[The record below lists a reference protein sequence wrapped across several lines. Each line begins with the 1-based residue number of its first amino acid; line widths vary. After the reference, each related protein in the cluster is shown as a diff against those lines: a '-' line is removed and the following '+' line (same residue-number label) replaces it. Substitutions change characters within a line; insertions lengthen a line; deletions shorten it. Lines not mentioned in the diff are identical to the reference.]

1 MNPQANSES
10 PSGAGASVDQVSDF
24 GEGKEGQ
31 AKRWKAE
38 LDSAKRSEA
47 SFVKRA
53 EKTVKRY
60 RDERDSIDD
69 QDRKFNIL
77 WSNVQ
82 TLKPAVYAK
91 PPKPEV
97 SRRFDTTNQVNRVAA
112 AILERNLEFTVCE
125 HSQFDA
131 TMNACVEDRLIP
143 GRGTAWVRY
152 VADLT
157 PMYENRPDPLPGAPE
172 TPVPPTSVQAGG
184 GTGAAMPGASP
195 APLPPGTTALPPGP
209 LPMLGQPT
217 PTPQPP
223 RTPPQPKEL
232 QNKAV
237 TDDSYESGVIS
248 GEKVCFDY
256 VHWKDFRMSPSRTW
270 EECTW
275 VARRVFMTRASGV
288 KRFGEAFNNVPLNY
302 AEAASTQK
310 ASNAGS
316 GGNQEFG
323 PGLGVLKK
331 AAIWEIWSKDD
342 LKVYWLCEDHPEI
355 LDERDDLFQLD
366 EFFPCP
372 KPLLATTTNDSTIPL
387 PDYCMYQDQATELD
401 QITNRISLLT
411 QALKVIGV
419 YDKTQ
424 DAVQRLLTE
433 GVDNTM
439 IPVDNWA
446 MFAERGGLKGVVDF
460 FPVEM
465 VMNVLE
471 RLINARGVVKQDVY
485 EITGIADI
493 VRGASVASETA
504 TAQSIKEKFANIR
517 INDTQKDIAR
527 FASDLINKA
536 AQIMVNFFQPETLI
550 VNADLQDPAGPD
562 FQYVPA
568 AVQLVKDG
576 KLIQHKI
583 SVSVDSITKA
593 DDKEE
598 KEARNEFMQN
608 FGFLM
613 QQAVPAIE
621 KMPELAPMIAQVT
634 LWSVRGYKIGR
645 DIEGVIE
652 QSISQMAQQGPPP
665 EKPDPAMVKAKMEGE
680 KMQAEMAMK
689 QQDQQA
695 KQAADAAEMQMKE
708 REHALD
714 LQFKERE
721 FDLKLQFM
729 REEFA
734 LKQQA
739 AQTDAAVKV
748 QTAQID
754 GEIKTQQHAQ
764 TMEQQAQAHEAGQ
777 EQQAEAAD
785 AELEQKESA
794 AKEKKEGE
802 DD

>member
-1 MNPQANSES
+1 
-10 PSGAGASVDQVSDF
+10 
-24 GEGKEGQ
+24 
-31 AKRWKAE
+31 
-38 LDSAKRSEA
+38 
-47 SFVKRA
+47 
-53 EKTVKRY
+53 
-60 RDERDSIDD
+60 
-69 QDRKFNIL
+69 
-77 WSNVQ
+77 
-82 TLKPAVYAK
+82 
-91 PPKPEV
+91 
-97 SRRFDTTNQVNRVAA
+97 
-112 AILERNLEFTVCE
+112 
-125 HSQFDA
+125 
-131 TMNACVEDRLIP
+131 
-143 GRGTAWVRY
+143 
-152 VADLT
+152 
-157 PMYENRPDPLPGAPE
+157 
-172 TPVPPTSVQAGG
+172 
-184 GTGAAMPGASP
+184 
-195 APLPPGTTALPPGP
+195 
-209 LPMLGQPT
+209 
-217 PTPQPP
+217 
-223 RTPPQPKEL
+223 
-232 QNKAV
+232 
-237 TDDSYESGVIS
+237 
-248 GEKVCFDY
+248 
-256 VHWKDFRMSPSRTW
+256 
-270 EECTW
+270 
-275 VARRVFMTRASGV
+275 
-288 KRFGEAFNNVPLNY
+288 
-302 AEAASTQK
+302 
-310 ASNAGS
+310 
-316 GGNQEFG
+316 
-323 PGLGVLKK
+323 
-331 AAIWEIWSKDD
+331 
-342 LKVYWLCEDHPEI
+342 
-355 LDERDDLFQLD
+355 
-366 EFFPCP
+366 
-372 KPLLATTTNDSTIPL
+372 
-387 PDYCMYQDQATELD
+387 MYQDQATELD

-424 DAVQRLLTE
+424 DAVQRILTE

-583 SVSVDSITKA
+583 SISVDSITKA

-598 KEARNEFMQN
+598 KAARNEFMQN
-608 FGFLM
+608 FSLMM
-613 QQAVPAIE
+613 QQSVPAVE
-621 KMPELAPMIAQVT
+621 KMPELAPMIAQVM

-695 KQAADAAEMQMKE
+695 KQAADQAELAMKQQESQQELEFKE

-721 FDLKLQFM
+721 FELKLTFM

-734 LKQQA
+734 LKQQV
-739 AQTDAAVKV
+739 AQTEAATKV
-748 QTAQID
+748 QAAQID
-754 GEIKTQQHAQ
+754 GAIKTQQH
-764 TMEQQAQAHEAGQ
+764 EQGL
-777 EQQAEAAD
+777 EQSAEAHD
-785 AELEQKESA
+785 ASLEQAESA
-794 AKEKKEGE
+794 AKQKKEGE